1 MQFLNL
7 LKKYIIDSQ
16 IYVSVMGTFFAIF
29 FMLEQNLF
37 RFPTVILIF
46 ITFFSGYLYTKYQR
60 HRFFTRIL
68 IFNIL
73 CGIFSAVLI
82 LLNHNEIRL
91 LKWGVIVVLGLLYNS
106 TFIENQIRNIPF
118 LKVFYVGLTWALI
131 NSWLIVPEFHP
142 EIFIISLLFVSALVL
157 PFDIRDMKDDTVIT
171 FPQLIGVQK
180 TKFMAY
186 LMVFISMMLA
196 IIFLKTDYALAL
208 FVTSSITFILI
219 YFSENA
225 NKDSYFSFG
234 VESCSGL
241 PLLFLILMKYF

>member
-1 MQFLNL
+1 MQFLNI

-16 IYVSVMGTFFAIF
+16 IYVSVMGTLLAIF

-46 ITFFSGYLYTKYQR
+46 ITFFSGYLHTKYQR

-91 LKWGVIVVLGLLYNS
+91 LKWGLIVVLGLLYNS
-106 TFIENQIRNIPF
+106 ALIENQIRNIPL
-118 LKVFYVGLTWALI
+118 LKVFYVGLIWALI

-180 TKFMAY
+180 TKFLAY
-186 LMVFISMMLA
+186 LMVFTSMMLA
-196 IIFLKTDYALAL
+196 VVFLKTDYVVA
-208 FVTSSITFILI
+208 FSVTSIITFILI
-219 YFSENA
+219 YFAENT